1 MAHSHL
7 RLLSC
12 LAAALLIFPL
22 PSSAFDTPLSDTAVR
37 EAYFL
42 GQRHDD
48 SYNSF
53 MEKYTRQLPAPETGP
68 YISSVTFLTPFALV
82 VRQSAEHSFNYSE
95 QQAQIDHRNRPEMVR
110 VLIEI
115 QLTNSYPAIYPSP
128 DIPGGLVQRQGAFWK
143 DFRIQVVSGQTALPA
158 VSYDGHP
165 HYSCG
170 SDGACIL
177 SGATVQLEFRADK
190 FTDSDAVVH
199 IEPPEGDDV
208 DVDFSLSDFR

>member
-1 MAHSHL
+1 MTL
-7 RLLSC
+7 FRTRLLSS
-12 LAAALLIFPL
+12 LIAALLLFPS

-48 SYNSF
+48 SYSSF
-53 MEKYTRQLPAPETGP
+53 IEKYSRQLSVPETGP

-82 VRQSAEHSFNYSE
+82 VRQSAEHSFNFSA
-95 QQAQIDHRNRPEMVR
+95 QQALIDHRGQPEVVR

-115 QLTNSYPAIYPSP
+115 QLTASYPALYPSP
-128 DIPGGLVQRQGAFWK
+128 DIPGGLVQRLGDFWR
-143 DFRIQVVSGQTALPA
+143 DFRVQVVSGQTALRA
-158 VSYDGHP
+158 LSYDGHP

-170 SDGACIL
+170 GDGACIL
-177 SGATVQLEFRADK
+177 SGATVQLEFPADK
-190 FTDSDAVVH
+190 FTDSDAIVH
-199 IEPPEGDDV
+199 IEPPDGDDV